1 MYTIMKIKKDMFE
14 YLKETRKN
22 KDEWE
27 RHLSYFWKDANGEQY
42 ILLHGGEDGKVYMP
56 YFGYYT
62 ADELYE
68 YMVRQLYI
76 KNGQRLN
83 IVCCY
88 GKNVKSTA
96 KKYGK
101 YINAVNN
108 TNSCGRIIPAKKEDG
123 TYELLVFSDDSIKNK
138 VKGFFYAALNS

>member
-1 MYTIMKIKKDMFE
+1 MYTIIKIKKDMFE
-14 YLKETRKN
+14 YLKEIRKN

-27 RHLSYFWKDANGEQY
+27 RHLSYYWKYNGEQY
-42 ILLHGGEDGKVYMP
+42 ILLHGGDDGKVYMP

-68 YMVRQLYI
+68 YMVRQKYI

-88 GKNVKSTA
+88 GKNLKSTA
-96 KKYGK
+96 KKYSK
-101 YINAVNN
+101 YIKAVNN
-108 TNSCGRIIPAKKEDG
+108 TNSIGGIIPAKKEDG
-123 TYELLVFSDDSIKNK
+123 YELLIYSNDSVKNK
-138 VKGFFYAALNS
+138 IKSFFYAALNS

>member
-1 MYTIMKIKKDMFE
+1 
-14 YLKETRKN
+14 
-22 KDEWE
+22 
-27 RHLSYFWKDANGEQY
+27 
-42 ILLHGGEDGKVYMP
+42 MP

-101 YINAVNN
+101 YIKAVNN